1 MDLILY
7 NPKSNNSHGNV
18 QTNKLIKKYKKSN
31 TPFRLKSILKVKDL
45 KAYIE
50 ANTHFDKIILLGGDG
65 TIHRMVN
72 DFADTGFKKE
82 IYIMKN
88 GSGNDFLRS
97 LKNNDKK
104 PQYVMHA
111 TLDNKTEHYFINGT
125 GIGLDGL
132 IINYVDNAKRK
143 GKFSYFMCSLKAMIN
158 YVPED
163 LDVIVDDVPHHFKN
177 AFLVTVNNGR
187 FIGGGM
193 QISPKANINDEDL
206 DVIIVHSIKKAFLL
220 LIFST
225 IYLGIH
231 TKFKKYV
238 FATKCKKIDINF
250 TTPQI
255 TQSDGERTD
264 DITSMKVSCS
274 HKTVNLKAYK

>member
-7 NPKSNNSHGNV
+7 NPKSKNSHGNV
-18 QTNKLIKKYKKSN
+18 QTHKLIKKYKKTN

-45 KAYIE
+45 RAYLSD
-50 ANTHFDKIILLGGDG
+50 NPHFEKIILLGGDG
-65 TIHRMVN
+65 TIHKMVN
-72 DFADTGFKKE
+72 DLVDSDFDKP
-82 IYIMKN
+82 IYIKKN

-97 LKNNDKK
+97 LKDNDKK

-111 TLDNKTEHYFINGT
+111 TLDDISEHYFINGT

-132 IINYVDNAKRK
+132 IINYVDNAKTK
-143 GKFSYFMCSLKAMIN
+143 GKFSYFLSSIKGMIN
-158 YVPED
+158 YIPED
-163 LDVIVDDVPHHFKN
+163 LNIVIDDIPHHFKN
-177 AFLVTVNNGR
+177 AYLVTVNNGR

-193 QISPKANINDEDL
+193 QISPNANINDKDL

-238 FATKCKKIDINF
+238 FSSKCKKIDINF

-264 DITSMKVSCS
+264 DITSMKITCS
-274 HKTVNLKAYK
+274 HKTVNLKAY

>member
-7 NPKSNNSHGNV
+7 NPRSKNSRGNV
-18 QTNKLIKKYKKSN
+18 QTHKLIKKYKKNN
-31 TPFRLKSILKVKDL
+31 TPFRLKSILKVNNL
-45 KAYIE
+45 SLYL
-50 ANTHFDKIILLGGDG
+50 NQNPHFKKVILLGGDG

-72 DFADTGFKKE
+72 NLVSSDYDKP
-82 IYIMKN
+82 IYIKKN

-97 LKNNDKK
+97 LKGYDSN
-104 PQYVMHA
+104 PQYVMEA
-111 TLDNKTEHYFINGT
+111 ALDNNTKHYFINGT

-132 IINYVDNAKRK
+132 IIDYVDNAKSK
-143 GKFSYFMCSLKAMIN
+143 GKLTYFLSSLRAMIN

-163 LDVIVDDVPHHFKN
+163 LDVVIDGEKVHFKD
-177 AFLVTVNNGR
+177 AYLVSVNNGR

-193 QISPKANINDEDL
+193 EITPNAKIDDDTLEVL
-206 DVIIVHSIKKAFLL
+206 IVHSIKKAFLL

-238 FATKCKKIDINF
+238 FSKRCKAIDINF

-255 TQSDGERTD
+255 TQSDGEKTD
-264 DITSMKVSCS
+264 DITSMSIKCS
-274 HKTVNLKAYK
+274 QKTVNLKAY